1 MNCRDL
7 DPLLAPYVDGDPEL
21 HDAAAVDIDAHLR
34 ACSPCRDKLAA
45 QRAAHDVLHARAAR
59 LRVCAPDDLHRRC
72 AAQAA
77 ASTRS
82 RPLLRRSLIPLSLAA
97 TLLLA
102 VAGVFVFGINDR
114 VQALAGSLALDHK
127 KCFQL
132 APDHATVD
140 AATAA
145 RDWAARQGW
154 TLAVPE
160 TAPGEQLELLDVR
173 RCLSTLGLSAHIM
186 YRWRG
191 RPLSVFV
198 MKGAPARRD
207 SLDRYV
213 EVLGEDAVL
222 WTSNGRTYAV
232 VGRAPR
238 ADLQQVARYVR
249 VHVNG
254 NEK

>member
-1 MNCRDL
+1 MNCRDV
-7 DPLLAPYVDGDPEL
+7 DPLLAPYVDGETAL
-21 HDAAAVDIDAHLR
+21 HGSAVDIDAHLR
-34 ACSPCRDKLAA
+34 ACPSCREKVAD
-45 QRAAHDVLHARAAR
+45 QRAARDVLHARAAD
-59 LRVCAPDDLHRRC
+59 LRGCAPEHLRSRC
-72 AAQAA
+72 AAHARTA
-77 ASTRS
+77 ASVPR

-102 VAGVFVFGINDR
+102 VAGVFIFGINDS

-140 AATAA
+140 PGVAA

-154 TLAVPE
+154 ALSVPS
-160 TAPGEQLELLDVR
+160 TAPAEQLELLDVR

-191 RPLSVFV
+191 RPLSLFV

-207 SLDRYV
+207 SLDRYT

-238 ADLQQVARYVR
+238 EDLQQVARYVR
-249 VHVNG
+249 IQVND
-254 NEK
+254 K